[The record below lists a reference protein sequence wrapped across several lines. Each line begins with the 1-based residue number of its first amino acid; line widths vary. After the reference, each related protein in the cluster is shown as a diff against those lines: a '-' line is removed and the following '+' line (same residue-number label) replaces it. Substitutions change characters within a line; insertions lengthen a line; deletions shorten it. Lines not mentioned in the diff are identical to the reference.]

1 MSVPV
6 QSRAVR
12 SIAASAPPATIAV
25 IGGTGALGHA
35 LSRRWAASGVQVR
48 IGSRN
53 IDAARAAATGLPG
66 AVGADYRT
74 AIEQCSTVV
83 LTVPFAGHPEALGL
97 LATLM
102 QPGQILVDTT
112 VPMSRSHP
120 RGLRPL
126 TPFAGSAAQ
135 EARDLLPDSIHVVS
149 ALHTVSAAM
158 LDNLD
163 HPLDEDVLVFGDDQP
178 SVTQT
183 MALIA
188 AIDGLRPINAGPLDL
203 SRVGEQ
209 LTPMIIGVNRRYKAH
224 AGIKLTDL
232 RPHVA

>member
-1 MSVPV
+1 MAVPV
-6 QSRAVR
+6 QSPAAR
-12 SIAASAPPATIAV
+12 SIAASAPPATVAV
-25 IGGTGALGHA
+25 IGGTGVLGHA
-35 LSRRWAASGVQVR
+35 LARRWAVSGVQVR

-53 IDAARAAATGLPG
+53 VDAARVAATGLPG
-66 AVGADYRT
+66 AVGGDYRT
-74 AIEQCSTVV
+74 AIERCSIVV
-83 LTVPFAGHPEALGL
+83 LTVPFAGHLEALGQ

-135 EARDLLPDSIHVVS
+135 EARDLLNDSIHVVS

-188 AIDGLRPINAGPLDL
+188 AIDGLRPINAGTLDL
-203 SRVGEQ
+203 SRVCEQ
-209 LTPMIIGVNRRYKAH
+209 LTPMIIGVNRRYKVH
-224 AGIKLTDL
+224 AGIKLTGL
-232 RPHVA
+232 RPRVA

>member
-1 MSVPV
+1 MPGRFTLLNEVALD
-6 QSRAVR
+6 Q
-12 SIAASAPPATIAV
+12 AASAL
-25 IGGTGALGHA
+25 LG
-35 LSRRWAASGVQVR
+35 
-48 IGSRN
+48 
-53 IDAARAAATGLPG
+53 
-66 AVGADYRT
+66 
-74 AIEQCSTVV
+74 
-83 LTVPFAGHPEALGL
+83 FAGHSEALGL

-163 HPLDEDVLVFGDDQP
+163 HPLDEDVLVELWRNTTFQEFTLGNELQCGATGYA
-178 SVTQT
+178 SQN
-183 MALIA
+183 
-188 AIDGLRPINAGPLDL
+188 R
-203 SRVGEQ
+203 
-209 LTPMIIGVNRRYKAH
+209 TPHHVN
-224 AGIKLTDL
+224 
-232 RPHVA
+232 